1 MAKEVKELKEN
12 GYHVLVGN
20 HKPHDEKI
28 IDIAKRLLNV
38 EENVDIYGEGKL
50 KGNIWWHQPNHW
62 IGALPETLLHFYYF
76 TKKSGLRIA
85 KGSHINDEDYF
96 KKYAR
101 YTNGIYPHPLRSG
114 EFDGWWI
121 DDKTANKFDIV
132 EIEVDEPHFVISNVN
147 TIRGFKNNKLH
158 GIGWTYLPS
167 SVVGLPEEHRK
178 RL

>member
-96 KKYAR
+96 KKYILA
-101 YTNGIYPHPLRSG
+101 
-114 EFDGWWI
+114 
-121 DDKTANKFDIV
+121 
-132 EIEVDEPHFVISNVN
+132 
-147 TIRGFKNNKLH
+147 
-158 GIGWTYLPS
+158 
-167 SVVGLPEEHRK
+167 
-178 RL
+178 

>member
-1 MAKEVKELKEN
+1 MDLEKIKED
-12 GYHVLVGN
+12 GYHVLIGDY
-20 HKPHDEKI
+20 KPHDEKI

-38 EENVDIYGEGKL
+38 EEKVDIYGEEKL
-50 KGNIWWHQPNHW
+50 KGNVWWHQPNHW

-147 TIRGFKNNKLH
+147 TIRGFKNNKVH
-158 GIGWTYLPS
+158 GIEWTYLPS